1 MEATA
6 NTAAGNVYVFNMTS
20 QDLNLSTNGLG
31 TAGGTIAG
39 WNQSGASKYQPRSQ
53 AVPRR
58 LNASDGPGCFFNGT
72 NNVALVW
79 LDGLFVATVRIDGNM
94 LPLNQDLLLLV
105 TRNKWHLVNQYAVE
119 VAEGDV
125 MPMTGLREALAAA
138 EAE

>member
-20 QDLNLSTNGLG
+20 QDLNLSANGLS

-39 WNQSGASKYQPRSQ
+39 WSQSGAGMYQPRSQ

-58 LNASDGPGCFFNGT
+58 LNASESPGCFFNGT
-72 NNVALVW
+72 NSLALMW
-79 LDGLFVATVRIDGNM
+79 IDGLYFATVRIDGRM
-94 LPLNQDLLLLV
+94 FPLNQDLILLI
-105 TRNKWHLVNQYAVE
+105 TQNKWHLVNQYAVE

-125 MPMTGLREALAAA
+125 LPMTGLREALAAA
-138 EAE
+138 EAP